1 MPLNR
6 LIDYFSL
13 KSISFASLQL
23 TLCASSASEIEHS
36 CTWYL
41 PLQILDLTSN
51 FCSIAID
58 FDSKTIFIVHF
69 WLFVLAMQS
78 ARLRALSVLF
88 VEEMIDFNV
97 LPLQFTEL
105 GLRDEDVN
113 PATRSNDCGSAIVS
127 SNVEHSAH
135 EDEVNVKCDVHI
147 VQSTRKEGATE
158 IRLPGLVE
166 GKLIAEKGSHPQY
179 CQPSQDRTRRGKST
193 IDNTNSHQC
202 GEPGSPR
209 SNTIVILIF
218 RL

>member
-1 MPLNR
+1 M
-6 LIDYFSL
+6 
-13 KSISFASLQL
+13 SILSTSDA
-23 TLCASSASEIEHS
+23 EHS
-36 CTWYL
+36 RTRCPGGVRDVL
-41 PLQILDLTSN
+41 ELTSN
-51 FCSIAID
+51 SCSIAVGFFSI
-58 FDSKTIFIVHF
+58 KTILIVHL
-69 WLFVLAMQS
+69 WLFVLAMKCARRS
-78 ARLRALSVLF
+78 ALRVLF
-88 VEEMIDFNV
+88 VEEMIDLNV
-97 LPLQFTEL
+97 FPLQFAEF
-105 GLRDEDVN
+105 GLREEDIN
-113 PATRSNDCGSAIVS
+113 PATEGDDCRPTVVS
-127 SNVEHSAH
+127 SNIKNSAH